1 MYALQQCS
9 FVIPPVSVSTFFL
22 LMSCDV
28 VVMCVCFEN
37 RLFIRVYETVTGWK
51 KSIVNNNNKNIDSK
65 LACRVSNH
73 RFSRL
78 YRLTRLEVEGAAAN

>member
-1 MYALQQCS
+1 MKNK
-9 FVIPPVSVSTFFL
+9 VI
-22 LMSCDV
+22 
-28 VVMCVCFEN
+28 
-37 RLFIRVYETVTGWK
+37 
-51 KSIVNNNNKNIDSK
+51 IVNNNNNKNIGSK